1 MEFALARSAAVWR
14 DLERGVGAF
23 SLGNIIALRGRA
35 ADLRR
40 TLDTVIM
47 QADRRIDQLRQG
59 KTQMKMPDDADW
71 GWRPDVFT
79 TRLGQISSIVRSARH
94 NVGASIAVHHNDTD
108 PELIVRQ
115 FKNMGVDDLAP
126 FGLSLQTYDFKGSFL
141 SLAIDLPREA
151 AEELTKIIFEEITG
165 GYSYKKLYKNEKPE
179 DVFNKLM
186 TGDEKLGHNDQ
197 FTVEA
202 LIKMKSILA
211 TGIRTPEEILETYL
225 NTQTENLPE
234 PKFSL

>member
-1 MEFALARSAAVWR
+1 VKHRFYILRDARCPIPGKSYK
-14 DLERGVGAF
+14 DLTPKQIEAIYNNF
-23 SLGNIIALRGRA
+23 TSLR
-35 ADLRR
+35 
-40 TLDTVIM
+40 
-47 QADRRIDQLRQG
+47 
-59 KTQMKMPDDADW
+59 K
-71 GWRPDVFT
+71 
-79 TRLGQISSIVRSARH
+79 
-94 NVGASIAVHHNDTD
+94 
-108 PELIVRQ
+108 
-115 FKNMGVDDLAP
+115 
-126 FGLSLQTYDFKGSFL
+126 
-141 SLAIDLPREA
+141 AIEEEKPNYENA
-151 AEELTKIIFEEITG
+151 KIKIPELTKIIFEEITG